1 MTGLQNTDQVTS
13 PGGEVP
19 PSQPQRLWTGGL
31 FDDVPSQPKPQP
43 EFTLS
48 IYHVSKPCSY
58 ILRGD
63 AYAVGREQTNAIRVV
78 NRFVSRRHA
87 YLVRV
92 PSQTARSGFT
102 YCLIDGTRKGKSSTN
117 GIFVNG
123 VRVATHYLK
132 SGDVIYF
139 GPEVKALF
147 FEVAPLPS
155 VPNPF
160 NVSANV
166 SASSA

>member
-1 MTGLQNTDQVTS
+1 MGLQNTHQS
-13 PGGEVP
+13 LSSEGEVP
-19 PSQPQRLWTGGL
+19 STPQHLWADAL
-31 FDDVPSQPKPQP
+31 FDDVPHQLKVQQP

-48 IYHVSKPCSY
+48 VYHVDKPCSY

-63 AYAVGREQTNAIRVV
+63 AYAIGREQTNAIRVM

-92 PSQTARSGFT
+92 PSQIARSGFT

-117 GIFVNG
+117 GVFVNG

-147 FEVAPLPS
+147 FEVVPLPT

-160 NVSANV
+160 SVP
-166 SASSA
+166 ASRV